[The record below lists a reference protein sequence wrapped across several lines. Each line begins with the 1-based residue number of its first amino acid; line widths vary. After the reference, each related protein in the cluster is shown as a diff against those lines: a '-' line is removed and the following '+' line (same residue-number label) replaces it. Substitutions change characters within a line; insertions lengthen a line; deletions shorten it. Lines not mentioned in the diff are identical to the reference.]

1 MRLRDANLTARPSK
15 CVFGYPKLESLGHFV
30 SDGRL
35 EPHPEKIKAI
45 EDAPRPIT
53 KRQVKSFLGLIGF
66 YRRFVPN
73 FLHVAAALTDF
84 TKKGQPNKVK
94 WGDAQECALRSLKK
108 ALISNPI
115 LKLPGAAVV

>member
-1 MRLRDANLTARPSK
+1 MVDWNRIRK
-15 CVFGYPKLESLGHFV
+15 
-30 SDGRL
+30 
-35 EPHPEKIKAI
+35 KIKAI

-73 FLHVAAALTDF
+73 FSHVAAALTDF

-115 LKLPGAAVV
+115 LKLPDFSTSFILQTDASEAGKGAVLLQNENGLKMPIP